1 MRLDRAQQIV
11 RSSETIHV
19 TYQGQPIWIEQIDPT
34 NLTAQIKM
42 PMGSNHMIEVPV
54 DDLIERMPQM

>member
-1 MRLDRAQQIV
+1 MRLDRAQQIL

-19 TYQGQPIWIEQIDPT
+19 TYQGEPVWIEHVDPT
-34 NLTAQIKM
+34 SLKANIKM
-42 PMGSNHMIEVPV
+42 PMGSNHRIQVPV